1 MKLIPVPFPTK
12 GRIVTDAQL
21 TRPTSRDLANVQ
33 KATKSGN
40 PYSAIIILISAGV
53 SSYQL
58 ADGSEITGRAEVAD
72 ASRDMPFQDANVVSM
87 QVFLNLGADKMVDG
101 YFQCPRCQNVLE
113 DDEPDDISELPV
125 VEYIREDGSKE
136 FSPRPIFSL
145 SYPIEFRSAKDQ
157 EVVEEVR
164 SIRLHYPTLT
174 ECAAAC
180 RKTGMEDEASLQLA
194 IYAEAT
200 EEVNGS
206 PIDDKYRGEWLGQA
220 FDRLDPQDLRG
231 IGKALNE
238 YGMKAIL
245 NKRCPKCGK
254 VFEAGVNTADFF
266 SSALR
271 GES

>member
-12 GRIVTDAQL
+12 GKVVTDAQL
-21 TRPTSRDLANVQ
+21 TRPTARDLANVQ

-40 PYSAIIILISAGV
+40 PYSAIISLVSAGV

-58 ADGSEITGRAEVAD
+58 ADGSEIAEKAAVAD
-72 ASRDMPFQDANVVSM
+72 ASRDMPFQDANIVSM
-87 QVFLNLGADKMVDG
+87 QIFLNLGADNMVEG
-101 YFQCPRCQNVLE
+101 YFECPRCHNILE
-113 DDEPDDISELPV
+113 DDQPDDISALPIT
-125 VEYIREDGSKE
+125 EYDIKDSEMFPRIRS
-136 FSPRPIFSL
+136 IL
-145 SYPIEFRSAKDQ
+145 NYPIEFRDARTK
-157 EVVEEVR
+157 EIVEEVK
-164 SIRLHYPTLT
+164 SLTLHYPTLAD
-174 ECAAAC
+174 CAKAC
-180 RKTGMEDEASLQLA
+180 RKTGMDDDAILQLV

-200 EEVNGS
+200 DEVNGS

-220 FDRLDPQDLRG
+220 FDRMDPVDLRE

-238 YGMKAIL
+238 YGMKATVS
-245 NKRCPKCGK
+245 KRCPKCGK